1 MRITISQIPLILS
14 LLIVL
19 ISSCVLPA
27 SALELSEENTIFV
40 SDDKASPRF
49 VIDSGNIFILDLYFD
64 KYANRNV
71 NQNDEWSKLYLYNI
85 STDKL
90 TELTFDDMSNTK
102 ANDPI
107 AISGNTVY
115 WTVNSDYR
123 SYDTDI
129 RSYDIVS
136 KSYNRLSVPPS
147 HPIELYVQDKTISLL
162 ATKFPDDIDG
172 PNICIS
178 TDAGENFKRYRLPGH
193 QSGGKISGNIVV
205 FGDSRYGQMKNSVHY
220 LNIDT
225 WESYQIGDETKGVYL
240 YPDISGSNIVYRF
253 DPDFY
258 SYLKGMDVKQELY
271 ITDILTNKTSLI
283 ASPNARINVPAIDK
297 DYIVWCDNRN
307 KSNFKL
313 YLYDLKENKE
323 YFVADINDEYGAAP
337 LVSKDTIVW
346 SDNVDNRNVIKIVTI
361 RDENYVDDGISGNS
375 GTDDTGNSENPQ
387 PQNTN
392 SGNTQS
398 QTASG
403 EVVWIIVSVGIA
415 LIAGAGDHGRKN
427 N

>member
-1 MRITISQIPLILS
+1 MEEKITELILIIIS
-14 LLIVL
+14 L
-19 ISSCVLPA
+19 ISLCVLPA

-178 TDAGENFKRYRLPGH
+178 TDAGENFKRYRLQGH

-253 DPDFY
+253 DPDF
-258 SYLKGMDVKQELY
+258 SSFLKGPYDVNQELY
-271 ITDILTNKTSLI
+271 MTDISTNKTSLI
-283 ASPNARINVPAIDK
+283 ASPNARICSFAIDK
-297 DYIVWCDNRN
+297 DYIVWGDNRN
-307 KSNFKL
+307 KSNYKF

-323 YFVADINDEYGAAP
+323 YYVADINAEYGSAP
-337 LVSKDTIVW
+337 LVSKNTIVW
-346 SDNVDNRNVIKIVTI
+346 ADGVDNKGVIKIVTI
-361 RDENYVDDGISGNS
+361 RDENYADDDISGNS
-375 GTDDTGNSENPQ
+375 GSDGTDDTESPQ
-387 PQNTN
+387 PQQT
-392 SGNTQS
+392 SPK
-398 QTASG
+398 TASG
-403 EVVWIIVSVGIA
+403 EIVWIIVAVGIA
-415 LIAGAGDHGRKN
+415 LIAGAGYRRIN
-427 N
+427 